1 MLVVLASVVQ
11 ITINVISASGDRD
24 DRFVCYACRRG
35 YSPLGSYRC
44 RGSRLGLAST
54 TCVVRAQMARAHEM
68 LLSCAREEPNDESFE
83 SISQTRVM
91 MASGSLSRFKDADD
105 MFASL
110 GI

>member
-1 MLVVLASVVQ
+1 MTDSYAMCVEEGIRHQVAVVV
-11 ITINVISASGDRD
+11 G
-24 DRFVCYACRRG
+24 
-35 YSPLGSYRC
+35 
-44 RGSRLGLAST
+44 GSRLDLAST

-91 MASGSLSRFKDADD
+91 MASGSISRFKDADD
-105 MFASL
+105 MFGSL

>member
-1 MLVVLASVVQ
+1 MTDSYAMRVEEGIRHQVAIVV
-11 ITINVISASGDRD
+11 G
-24 DRFVCYACRRG
+24 
-35 YSPLGSYRC
+35 
-44 RGSRLGLAST
+44 GSRLGLAST

-68 LLSCAREEPNDESFE
+68 LLSCAREEPNDESFD

>member
-1 MLVVLASVVQ
+1 
-11 ITINVISASGDRD
+11 
-24 DRFVCYACRRG
+24 
-35 YSPLGSYRC
+35 
-44 RGSRLGLAST
+44 
-54 TCVVRAQMARAHEM
+54 MARAHEM
-68 LLSCAREEPNDESFE
+68 LLSCAREEPNDERFE